1 MFTGIVEDTGRI
13 ERQSSGT
20 DGGQSFVIASNFEPD
35 SLALGD
41 SICTNGVCLTVTEL
55 QGSTFSVDAGPET
68 LKRTTLGT
76 LTVGQRVNLER
87 SVTLQTRLGGHLV
100 MGHVDGLGSVRAIRK
115 DENSHRLEVELPPE
129 LARMAVAQGSIT
141 INGVSLT
148 VAESDAKSFSVMVIP
163 HTWDVTT
170 LADLKPGLHVNIE
183 IDVIIRYVDA
193 LLKPVRGQ
201 DGLTPQFLARFGF
214 PLGGRD

>member
-13 ERQSSGT
+13 LEQRSGA
-20 DGGQSFVIASNFEPD
+20 GGGKSFVIASNFDPA

-41 SICTNGVCLTVTEL
+41 SICTNGVCLTVTSL
-55 QGSTFSVDAGPET
+55 DGQNFSVDAGPET
-68 LKRTTLGT
+68 LERTTLGG
-76 LTVGQRVNLER
+76 LQVGQRVNLER

-100 MGHVDGLGSVRAIRK
+100 MGHVDGVATVRAIRP
-115 DENSHRLEVELPPE
+115 DQNAHRLDVELAPE
-129 LARMAVAQGSIT
+129 LARMAVPQGSIT

-148 VAESDAKSFSVMVIP
+148 VTESDAHGFSVMVIP

-170 LADLKPGLHVNIE
+170 LGDLKVGLPLNIE

-193 LLKPVRGQ
+193 LLKPVQGQ
-201 DGLTPQFLARFGF
+201 EGLTPEFLERFGF
-214 PLGGRD
+214 PLGGR